1 MSGRVENKVAIVT
14 GAASGQGLEEAK
26 LLAKEGAK
34 VVATDLN
41 YEGAEEVVA
50 EIKKAGG
57 SAVAVKHDVANED
70 DWKNVVKTSL
80 DEYGRIDVLVNNAG
94 IGGVE
99 GFALIDDVDLNGWNK
114 FMTVNATSQFLG
126 IKAVIDEM
134 RKVGGGSIINISS
147 MAGLVGGAAGIHYTA
162 SKGAIRLL
170 SKDAAVELGPD
181 NIRVNSIHP
190 GFIDTPMVS
199 NVTSDEAATAAAV
212 SGIPMGRVAKPVEV
226 ASVVLFLASDD
237 SSYITG
243 AEIPVDGGATAK

>member
-1 MSGRVENKVAIVT
+1 MIGRVENKVAIVT
-14 GAASGQGLEEAK
+14 GAASGQGLAGAK

-41 YEGAEEVVA
+41 YEGTEKVVA
-50 EIKKAGG
+50 EIKNAGG
-57 SAVAVKHDVANED
+57 VAVAVKHDVAKED
-70 DWKNVVKTSL
+70 DWKQVVKTAV

-94 IGGVE
+94 IGGEE
-99 GFALIDDVDLNGWNK
+99 GFALIDDVDINGWNK

-147 MAGLVGGAAGIHYTA
+147 IAGLVGGAAGIHYTA
-162 SKGAIRLL
+162 SKGAIRLMT
-170 SKDAAVELGPD
+170 KDAAVELGPD
-181 NIRVNSIHP
+181 NIRVNSVHP

-199 NVTSDEAATAAAV
+199 VVTADESATANAIA
-212 SGIPMGRVAKPVEV
+212 GIPMGRMAQPEEV

-237 SSYITG
+237 ASYITG
-243 AEIPVDGGATAK
+243 AEIPVDGGTTAR